1 MRMFSEN
8 LEIVSTNY
16 QAFVWRLS
24 LESNIRLM
32 YRWEADKSSERK
44 ERQTIYE
51 GVGRRMR
58 IYSILYFV
66 GDVSRVRVNFT
77 ILNF

>member
-1 MRMFSEN
+1 
-8 LEIVSTNY
+8 
-16 QAFVWRLS
+16 
-24 LESNIRLM
+24 M